1 MSLYP
6 NLGAATDP
14 TTGHVVRWRETVNSI
29 CVAVPDAYRYV
40 GLHSHILPAGSARYS
55 RVGYKY
61 LGTREHY
68 RATWDNGIR
77 ERVVSIPLLHLERL
91 LLPLPAPPSGD
102 LLASVERLRSLVLQ
116 SVEAS
121 HSRDAFP
128 VILYRCLRMDERRQ
142 DKAGL
147 WSQQARNYSY
157 LNSATGGDFRVILD
171 VVEKVDT
178 ETDPQ
183 VRFYGAAKAAFDTG
197 AILLVSDVGKLPHGV
212 AERLPREVN
221 LKVADMSAANQRQT
235 RLAVASLR
243 PPKALSQRP
252 EYSSIQVRDGEI
264 ILEDCAIPPSPPLNS
279 TICTTMITPL

>member
-1 MSLYP
+1 MSPYP
-6 NLGAATDP
+6 SLGAATDP
-14 TTGHVVRWRETVNSI
+14 TTGHVVRWRQTNDSI
-29 CVAVPDAYRYV
+29 FVAVPDAYRYL
-40 GLHSHILPAGSARYS
+40 GLHTHALPSGSSLYA
-55 RVGYKY
+55 RVGNRFLDTK
-61 LGTREHY
+61 EHY

-77 ERVVSIPLLHLERL
+77 ERVVSIPLPHLERL
-91 LLPLPAPPSGD
+91 LLPLPPPPSGD

-128 VILYRCLRMDERRQ
+128 VILYRCLRMDERRR

-157 LNSATGGDFRVILD
+157 LNAATGGDFRVILD

-197 AILLVSDVGKLPHGV
+197 AMLLVSDVGKLPHGV

-221 LKVADMSAANQRQT
+221 LKVADMSAANQEQT

-243 PPKALSQRP
+243 PPEVLSPRS
-252 EYSSIQVRDGEI
+252 EYSGIQVRDGEI
-264 ILEDCAIPPSPPLNS
+264 ILEDCAIPPLPVLGERVEAQGN
-279 TICTTMITPL
+279 